1 MQRSSRQA
9 AASVTAVLI
18 MAALVLLTPPPVRAM
33 GPGSTEGSGTLALG
47 GHQLEVS
54 GRLGVGWLSGESTE
68 TVYDTRTG
76 RKLSELVWDLDSVFL
91 LNAGASIEPTPWLR
105 LNADLWFRMNDG
117 SGSMDDYDYV
127 LPGYGFT
134 HWSHSE
140 VDLSEGYIVDVNA
153 AFAFHRR
160 GDTVF
165 SALAGLIGGL
175 IAIRSKGVY
184 FALISFG
191 LAQVVSKFVYNTREL
206 GASDGIIGVPAASL
220 APGVTSGTPEVFF
233 LLVLSF
239 IGALYLG
246 MRYLMNTPMGR
257 QLDAIRINEHRV
269 SFLGVDAWRYKLGA
283 FVAAACIAGLSGALY
298 PMLRGFV
305 SPELMFFQV
314 SGNAVINVIVGGTG
328 TLIGPLY
335 GSAILTGLRSVV
347 GSFTAHHHIVI
358 GVMFVVVVIVM
369 PRGLIGY
376 TTPLLQRWLDRRQ
389 APR

>member
-1 MQRSSRQA
+1 MKPVLSIVVFVLLVAAVPLVTESGVWLNFAMMTLYAGLLAQA
-9 AASVTAVLI
+9 WNLLGGFGGQFSFGHALFFGFGAYVS
-18 MAALVLLTPPPVRAM
+18 ALVLKHWADSLW
-33 GPGSTEGSGTLALG
+33 LALG
-47 GHQLEVS
+47 VTL
-54 GRLGVGWLSGESTE
+54 
-68 TVYDTRTG
+68 
-76 RKLSELVWDLDSVFL
+76 
-91 LNAGASIEPTPWLR
+91 
-105 LNADLWFRMNDG
+105 
-117 SGSMDDYDYV
+117 
-127 LPGYGFT
+127 
-134 HWSHSE
+134 
-140 VDLSEGYIVDVNA
+140 
-153 AFAFHRR
+153 
-160 GDTVF
+160 VF
-165 SALAGLIGGL
+165 STMAGLIGGL

-246 MRYLMNTPMGR
+246 LRYLMNTPMGR

-283 FVAAACIAGLSGALY
+283 FVAAACSAGLSGALY

-389 APR
+389 APAKERP